1 MTELLEAVARGLR
14 KKCAE
19 IENRPGVIS
28 PDAMWFSDEYAQAAL
43 TAIESAGYRIVKD
56 EPTPGMINR
65 GVDFAIKA
73 KLGGDYMWPD
83 YIKELFCTM
92 IAAAPGDEK

>member
-1 MTELLEAVARGLR
+1 MTELIEAVARGMR

-19 IENRPGVIS
+19 IDNRPGVIS

-56 EPTPGMINR
+56 EPVAWLYRREAHTSVVRTYP
-65 GVDFAIKA
+65 AIHDDME
-73 KLGGDYMWPD
+73 GWTEIPCY
-83 YIKELFCTM
+83 
-92 IAAAPGDEK
+92 AAPGDEK